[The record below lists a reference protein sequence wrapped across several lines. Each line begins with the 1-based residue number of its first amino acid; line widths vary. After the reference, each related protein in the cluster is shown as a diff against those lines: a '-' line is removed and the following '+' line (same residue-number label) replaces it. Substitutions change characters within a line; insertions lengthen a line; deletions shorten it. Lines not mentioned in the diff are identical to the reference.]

1 MDSVGADKAQDCD
14 CRDEDSI
21 RQAGYLRKAAAA
33 KHTDGQHEELHEHE
47 ARKEGIGHGSVLSEQ
62 LRSRSKT
69 LNDKAAH
76 ENCRDGF
83 AGDTEGKHRDER
95 AAGDGVVR
103 GFGAADAF
111 DRAVAEVFLMLGE
124 LLCAVI
130 AHEAC
135 DGCAGT
141 GEYADDVADDPG
153 ADNGRGKYLL
163 FLFREGDLIGELCG
177 LGALLDLL
185 LGEDKHLRHR
195 EQTDQRAGDVDALGE
210 EGLTEHEALGA
221 VDGIK
226 ADGGDKQTERT
237 GHESL
242 DHGLARNA
250 GDDGKAKNA
259 EPELFCRHE
268 LQRELS
274 QQRGEEVERNAAEQA
289 APEGRPA
296 GRRQRF
302 TGFALQGH
310 LVALDS
316 RCGRSRGAGGVDE
329 YGGD

>member
-1 MDSVGADKAQDCD
+1 
-14 CRDEDSI
+14 
-21 RQAGYLRKAAAA
+21 
-33 KHTDGQHEELHEHE
+33 
-47 ARKEGIGHGSVLSEQ
+47 
-62 LRSRSKT
+62 
-69 LNDKAAH
+69 
-76 ENCRDGF
+76 
-83 AGDTEGKHRDER
+83 
-95 AAGDGVVR
+95 
-103 GFGAADAF
+103 
-111 DRAVAEVFLMLGE
+111 MLGE
-124 LLCAVI
+124 LLCAVV

-135 DGCAGT
+135 DGCART

-185 LGEDKHLRHR
+185 LGEDEHLRHR
-195 EQTDQRAGDVDALGE
+195 EETDQRARDVDALGE

-221 VDGIK
+221 VNGVE
-226 ADGGDKQTERT
+226 ADGGNKQTKRT
-237 GHESL
+237 GHEAL
-242 DHGLARNA
+242 DHGFARNT
-250 GDDGKAKNA
+250 GNYGKAEYA
-259 EPELFCRHE
+259 EPELLRRHE

-274 QQRGEEVERNAAEQA
+274 QQRGEEIKRNAAEQA

-296 GRRQRF
+296 SRRKSL

-316 RCGRSRGAGGVDE
+316 RCGRSRGAGSVDE